1 MIARILNVK
10 KKVSWAAAVLVL
22 SLAVCPSA
30 HGTSAV
36 NAADSARPNI
46 LFVFADD
53 QCYDTINALGN
64 SEVRTPNLDR
74 LAREGTT
81 FTNTYNM
88 GSWTGAVCVASR
100 TMLNTG
106 RFLWRARSAN
116 LPEIARHEQTWSQLL
131 RNAGYETYMTG
142 KWHVGGLKTQEIF
155 DHVVNER
162 PGMPNQT
169 DEGYNRP
176 VEGQPDKWSPSDPKF
191 EGFWKGGR
199 HWSEVLADDAT
210 SFLQRAAERD
220 QPFFM
225 YLAFN
230 APHDPRQS
238 PQPFVD
244 MYPQEQVAVPRNF
257 LPEYPYKQEIGCYQ
271 TQVTRKGK
279 TTTKWQRDEHLAPWP
294 RTKYAVRVNRQEYYA
309 IITHMDE
316 QIGRI
321 LDALDRTGKRDNTYI
336 VFTADHGLACGQH
349 GLMGKQNMYE
359 HSMRPPLI
367 VVGPGVPAGQQ
378 RDAPVYLQDAMPTTL
393 ELAGIDKPNYVEFN
407 SLLPHI
413 RDPQRSSAYDAI
425 YGAYQTDLQRMVRVG
440 DWKLIVYPQA
450 KVVRLFDLHTDPA
463 EVHDLAGDP
472 HQRDRVRSLFKE
484 LLRLQEEMDDQLDLT
499 AHFPE
504 LLPPHRKRKP

>member
-1 MIARILNVK
+1 MKIPFAL
-10 KKVSWAAAVLVL
+10 ATTLVAL
-22 SLAVCPSA
+22 SALPLP
-30 HGTSAV
+30 
-36 NAADSARPNI
+36 ADETQQPNI

-53 QCYDTINALGN
+53 QCFDTINALGN

-106 RFLWRARSAN
+106 RFLWHAKAAKLGEVTRR
-116 LPEIARHEQTWSQLL
+116 EQSWSQLL
-131 RNAGYETYMTG
+131 GNAGYETYMSG
-142 KWHVGGLKTQEIF
+142 KWHVGGLKTQKIF
-155 DHVVNER
+155 DHVIHER
-162 PGMPNQT
+162 PGMPIDT

-176 VEGQPDKWSPSDPKF
+176 VEGQRDKWSPSDPKF
-191 EGFWKGGR
+191 GGHWEGGK

-210 SFLQRAAERD
+210 TFLQQAAKRD

-238 PQPFVD
+238 PQRFVD
-244 MYPQEQVAVPRNF
+244 SYPQDKIAIPTNF
-257 LPEYPYKQEIGCYQ
+257 LPEYPYKQEIGCYREES
-271 TQVTRKGK
+271 TKDGA
-279 TTTKWQRDEHLAPWP
+279 TTTVLLRDERLAPWP
-294 RTKYAVRVNRQEYYA
+294 RTEYAVRVHRQEYYS

-321 LDALDRTGKRDNTYI
+321 LEALDRSGKRDNTYI
-336 VFTADHGLACGQH
+336 IFTADHGLACGQH

-367 VVGPGVPAGQQ
+367 VVGPNVPSGEQ
-378 RDAPVYLQDAMPTTL
+378 RDALVYLQDVMPTTL
-393 ELAGIDKPNYVEFN
+393 DLAGAGKPEHVDFH
-407 SLLPHI
+407 SLLPHLQ
-413 RDPQRSSAYDAI
+413 DAHHPSAYDAV
-425 YGAYQTDLQRMVRVG
+425 YGVYQKDLQRMIRVG

-450 KVVRLFDLHTDPA
+450 HVVRLFDLETDP
-463 EVHDLAGDP
+463 EEMNDLAGEP
-472 HQRDRVRSLFKE
+472 QHRQRTRDLFE
-484 LLRLQEEMDDQLDLT
+484 RLVHLQKQMDDPLDLSGY
-499 AHFPE
+499 FPE
-504 LLPPHRKRKP
+504 LSSDVRE